1 MPDKPA
7 HQPMERNPANPLD
20 LSDLP
25 PNNEEAVN
33 VIGGLYA
40 APSPSPS
47 PSPSPKPAPSPSPT
61 PLPPLSPYGG
71 GTGSAGSAG

>member
-1 MPDKPA
+1 MPDKRA
-7 HQPMERNPANPLD
+7 HQPMERNLPNPLD

-33 VIGGLYA
+33 VVGGLYA

-47 PSPSPKPAPSPSPT
+47 PSPTPAPSPSPT
-61 PLPPLSPYGG
+61 PLPPLNPNGMGTGNGG
-71 GTGSAGSAG
+71 GAG